1 MTYEQSRR
9 TTTAQVN
16 QNALKALLEFNGLTY
31 REAALRCKVSTG
43 TIGNIVSGKRQY
55 VNPETAGKIAKGFKV
70 DASTLFT
77 LVQTVDSTRHAL
89 SA

>member
-43 TIGNIVSGKRQY
+43 TIGTAWDVLSINESGG
-55 VNPETAGKIAKGFKV
+55 PAA
-70 DASTLFT
+70 
-77 LVQTVDSTRHAL
+77 
-89 SA
+89 